1 MSNRSHHDHE
11 LFYVTL
17 CILTVMSIAVEA
29 TFIRITSTDR
39 PHMMA
44 ANKFQKQKTS
54 GQVNKFV
61 HVCEMLS

>member
-1 MSNRSHHDHE
+1 
-11 LFYVTL
+11 
-17 CILTVMSIAVEA
+17 MSIAVEA